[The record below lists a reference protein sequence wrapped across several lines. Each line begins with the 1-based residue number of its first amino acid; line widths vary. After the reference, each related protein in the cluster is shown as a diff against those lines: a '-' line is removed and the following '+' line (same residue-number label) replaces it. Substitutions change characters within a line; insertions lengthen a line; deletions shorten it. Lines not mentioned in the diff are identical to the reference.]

1 MADIA
6 SDGDIIAELNKRGYK
21 AKLDGTLIIFDINP
35 EIGHCRTYTIER
47 DRTSGDW
54 QVNLS
59 EVIFDDEGEDNE
71 EQTIIGNYS
80 SATDIADAI
89 DEHEEEQ

>member
-6 SDGDIIAELNKRGYK
+6 SDTDIIAALTKRGYK
-21 AKLDGTLIIFDINP
+21 AKPDGTLITFDINP
-35 EIGHCRTYTIER
+35 EPGICRTYTIER
-47 DRTSGDW
+47 DGDDW

-59 EVIFDDEGEDNE
+59 EVTFEDGEDNE

-80 SATDIADAI
+80 SAAEIGDAI
-89 DEHEEEQ
+89 AEHESEV